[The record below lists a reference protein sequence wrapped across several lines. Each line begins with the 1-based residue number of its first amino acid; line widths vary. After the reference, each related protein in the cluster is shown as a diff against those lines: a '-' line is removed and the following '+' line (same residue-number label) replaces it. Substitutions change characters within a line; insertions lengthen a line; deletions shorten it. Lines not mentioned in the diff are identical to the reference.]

1 MSNVEK
7 TKKIS
12 IWKKMAKLLG
22 TNDEADTRAR
32 KKATPAF
39 ALIMTGLAV
48 FHLVIFYIYLNL
60 EGILLSFQDLDRSW
74 TFGNYLYIFQQFVQ
88 DDGIMK
94 ESLINTLI
102 YWAVGYFIIQTLNV
116 IIAYFF
122 YKKIRWHKFF
132 LSIFYM
138 HNIVG
143 TVVMSLIYKQ
153 VIGPDGPL
161 VELLLKLGV
170 ISERLQFLSD
180 SRYAMIAS
188 VGYSLW
194 TLVGSVLLYSCAAMA
209 RIPTSMLEAAELDG
223 ITPFKEFIHIIL
235 PAISGTLS
243 TLYLIGISGI
253 LYASGAT
260 LFLTEG
266 KYGTMTFSFWMF
278 NQLYAMNSTGTSAA
292 LGIVLMLITIPLVF
306 FAKWLLAK
314 ITSEVEY

>member
-1 MSNVEK
+1 MSDAKQN
-7 TKKIS
+7 KKIS
-12 IWKKMAKLLG
+12 IWQKMAKLLG
-22 TNDEADTRAR
+22 TKDEADIRAR
-32 KKATPAF
+32 RKATPGF
-39 ALIMTGLAV
+39 VLLMTGLAV
-48 FHLVIFYIYLNL
+48 FHLIVFYIYLNV
-60 EGILLSFQDLDRSW
+60 EGILLSFQDLERKW
-74 TFGNYLYIFQQFVQ
+74 TFGNYLYIFQQFIH

-94 ESLINTLI
+94 ESLVNTLI
-102 YWAVGYFIIQTLNV
+102 YWAVGYFVIQTLNV

-132 LSIFYM
+132 LSIFYI

-143 TVVMSLIYKQ
+143 TVVMSLVYKQ

-161 VELLLKLGV
+161 VEMLLKLGI
-170 ISERLQFLSD
+170 ISERLQFLND
-180 SRYAMIAS
+180 SRYAMMAS

-194 TLVGSVLLYSCAAMA
+194 TLVGSVLLYSSAAMA
-209 RIPTSMLEAAELDG
+209 RIPQSMLEAAELDG
-223 ITPFKEFIHIIL
+223 ITPFKEFVHIIL

-266 KYGTMTFSFWMF
+266 MYGTMTFSFWMF
-278 NQLYAMNSTGTSAA
+278 HQLYAMNSTGTSAA

-306 FAKWLLAK
+306 FAKWLMAK
-314 ITSEVEY
+314 MTSEVEY